1 VIKEV
6 VLNGKHI
13 NVKNLNEKLEDE
25 LKKLKLPQQHQD
37 KEISTSTENTV
48 EMDNERCCKC
58 KRNVLSKALYCDQ
71 GQHWVHYRCLKLNSE
86 EITAIENTEGK
97 NNYICKLCIEKD
109 KTTYTSPVYTQLL
122 TM

>member
-1 VIKEV
+1 MLE
-6 VLNGKHI
+6 
-13 NVKNLNEKLEDE
+13 NLNEKLEDE
-25 LKKLKLPQQHQD
+25 MKKLKLPQQHQD

-86 EITAIENTEGK
+86 EITAIENTAGK
-97 NNYICKLCIEKD
+97 TIIFVNY
-109 KTTYTSPVYTQLL
+109 V
-122 TM
+122 